1 MKRRSEPHDREALRE
16 RIIGLGERSVHK
28 SYYPELQARMDDLE
42 RFRALLDQSHDAIFL
57 IDAVSGIVVDASRS
71 AWEQSGFTK
80 SAVFGAYFLDLIA
93 PGDRSHIYSLVDS
106 SESGKKEAAGPVI
119 TSLLRSTGN
128 PIPVEITLK
137 LVRFGGKLYAVAVA
151 RDITERQKAERELR
165 IKESAIES
173 STDGILILDLEGRVI
188 YANRAAEE
196 IFRCA
201 SPGALTGR
209 DLQGLVKN
217 SDGARSIMG
226 TLAAGP
232 SLHAEFQGQTVD
244 GLGFDLQ
251 ISGSQVKDEKDRLLC
266 LMLICRDI
274 SDQKAVEEMKR
285 RAYEQLERNI
295 EQFAVLGDHI
305 RNPLQGIVGL
315 AGMMDDP
322 AAGAILR
329 LSYQIDEIITRLDR
343 GWVDSENVRQ
353 FLRRRENFGR

>member
-1 MKRRSEPHDREALRE
+1 MKRRSELPDREALRE

-28 SYYPELQARMDDLE
+28 SYYPELQERMGDLE

-57 IDAVSGIVVDASRS
+57 IDAVAGVVVDASRS
-71 AWEQSGFTK
+71 AWEQSGFTR
-80 SAVFGAYFLDLIA
+80 SAVVGAYFLDLIVPA
-93 PGDRSHIYSLVDS
+93 DRGRIYAFMDS
-106 SESGKKEAAGPVI
+106 SAREKKMPGPLV
-119 TSLLRSTGN
+119 TSLLRSTGD

-137 LVRFGGKLYAVAVA
+137 LVRFSGNLYAVAVA
-151 RDITERQKAERELR
+151 RDITERQEAERELR

-173 STDGILILDLEGRVI
+173 STDGILILDREGRII
-188 YANRAAEE
+188 YANRAAGE
-196 IFRCA
+196 IFGCA
-201 SPGALTGR
+201 SPGALTGHAFQAFLT
-209 DLQGLVKN
+209 DP
-217 SDGARSIMG
+217 DGALSVLRP
-226 TLAAGP
+226 LALGP
-232 SLHAEFQGQTVD
+232 SLHGELQGQRLD
-244 GLGFDLQ
+244 GSVFDLYV
-251 ISGSQVKDEKDRLLC
+251 SGSRVKDEKDRLLC

-315 AGMMDDP
+315 AAMMDDP
-322 AAGAILR
+322 AAGQILR
-329 LSYQIDEIITRLDR
+329 LSYLIDDIITRLDR